1 MPNKFEV
8 FMDTLRKYKPIHM
21 SALFKDN
28 DEIKTITFTE
38 KDITSI
44 VNDFDNDTMNK
55 LIENKPEKRV
65 FIENLQ
71 EFLDPDTCSEHWD
84 ELAELFK
91 DDEDSLA
98 MFNSMFN
105 YYCGVY
111 DTFKSINNYQD
122 TFYEFGEL
130 TKCYYPKNRKIIVT
144 VDGPDC
150 QDIDEL
156 NLIFEVYINE

>member
-1 MPNKFEV
+1 
-8 FMDTLRKYKPIHM
+8 
-21 SALFKDN
+21 
-28 DEIKTITFTE
+28 
-38 KDITSI
+38 
-44 VNDFDNDTMNK
+44 
-55 LIENKPEKRV
+55 
-65 FIENLQ
+65 
-71 EFLDPDTCSEHWD
+71 
-84 ELAELFK
+84 
-91 DDEDSLA
+91 
-98 MFNSMFN
+98 MFNSMFD

-156 NLIFEVYINE
+156 ILIFEVYNNE